1 MIKLH
6 FNQDCTRLMFVW
18 IINFLLFAVLTLPL
32 SYADDKKPDGQ
43 TPNDEKKSEIHIT
56 SDKMVL
62 ESNAEYVEFMG
73 NVRATQEESVLTG
86 DSLKVFYQGGLDKNK
101 DSFVGEESI
110 KKIVAKG
117 NVKII
122 FEDKIATAQQ
132 ATYTTASRILVLSGP
147 DATIISGKDS
157 ISGEKI
163 TFYRADDRVIVESGK
178 EKRVKAVFF
187 SKQGMLN

>member
-1 MIKLH
+1 
-6 FNQDCTRLMFVW
+6 MFVW

-86 DSLKVFYQGGLDKNK
+86 NSLKVFYQGGLDKNK
-101 DSFVGEESI
+101 ESFVGEESI